1 MSSMLHLSRFTAV
14 SSLSGDE
21 SPPLLVY
28 HNPLRNN
35 PTHQPC
41 PGRDSLP
48 EVLSRVGP
56 HETSPPPIRPKQSH
70 SALSCYGICSGHP
83 RSVSVYKHTTSATGD
98 LCRFVGQNTDLS
110 SQLIWQ
116 FGGHMHFHIGAY
128 LTWPEIYFPQSSI
141 MLPHKYLRS
150 DHEHNK
156 VFYTPEICL
165 LVFSSTSTH
174 K

>member
-1 MSSMLHLSRFTAV
+1 MLHLSRFTAV
-14 SSLSGDE
+14 SSLAGDE

-28 HNPLRNN
+28 RNPLRND
-35 PTHQPC
+35 PTHQRC

-56 HETSPPPIRPKQSH
+56 HETSPPPIRPKQFH
-70 SALSCYGICSGHP
+70 SALCCYGICSGHP
-83 RSVSVYKHTTSATGD
+83 WSVLVYKRTTTSATRD
-98 LCRFVGQNTDLS
+98 LCRFVGQKTGLS
-110 SQLIWQ
+110 SQLIRQ
-116 FGGHMHFHIGAY
+116 FRGHMHFHIGAH
-128 LTWPEIYFPQSSI
+128 LTWPEICFPQSSI
-141 MLPHKYLRS
+141 MFPYNCLRS

-156 VFYTPEICL
+156 VFHIPEICF